1 MDTARALTARLADL
15 LVREHGALADF
26 LLTLADFDR
35 RRLWVELGYSG
46 LFMFLHRELGL
57 SKGAAYYRKVAA
69 ELIQRVPEIVEPLRD
84 GRLCVTSIA
93 ELAKVLT
100 PENHREVLPRF
111 FHRSKREAM
120 EVTAE
125 LRPDPAPP
133 KRDVVTKV
141 CTAPAPTA
149 TELRLPP
156 SSGFLENLPDANCAF
171 ETRVLMPQPRESR
184 DVAVPLTADIRR
196 FHVSVSPR
204 FLKKLEE
211 ARAALS
217 HSRPNATNEEILE
230 AGLDLVLAQHAKRK
244 GVVENP
250 RKAPPPAK
258 PDHLPAHVKRAVWAR
273 DGGRCQWPLAS
284 GGVCGSTHR
293 VQFDHIIPRARGG
306 PSTIE
311 NVRLACVQHND
322 LAARQAFGNAW
333 MDRFTHRGRTTAPDG
348 ATPPA
353 PGGERASGGESAAT
367 EACRSQRDASRA
379 L

>member
-15 LVREHGALADF
+15 LAREHGALADF
-26 LLTLADFDR
+26 LLALADFDR

-111 FHRSKREAM
+111 FHRSKSEAM

-141 CTAPAPTA
+141 CAAPAPTA

-204 FLKKLEE
+204 FLKKLEA

-217 HSRPNATNEEILE
+217 HSRPKATNEEILE
-230 AGLDLVLAQHAKRK
+230 AGLDLVLARQAKRK

-273 DGGRCQWPLAS
+273 DGGRCQWPLES
-284 GGVCGSTHR
+284 GGICGSTHR
-293 VQFDHIIPRARGG
+293 VQFDHITPRARGG

-311 NVRLACVQHND
+311 NVRLACIQHND

-333 MDRFTHRGRTTAPDG
+333 MDRFTHRNHAAAPGG
-348 ATPPA
+348 ASPPA
-353 PGGERASGGESAAT
+353 PPR
-367 EACRSQRDASRA
+367 
-379 L
+379 